1 MDEYAVENLTDGN
14 PEFAWWVPYTPKR
27 RNRIISKVR
36 TKYWRKTHKYGV
48 RLPNNLKE
56 SIHIDQENGNTYRNN
71 VIYKEM
77 NKSNISYKPR

>member
-1 MDEYAVENLTDGN
+1 MDIKYAKEEIPIDMDEYAVANQIDGD
-14 PEFAWWVPYTPKR
+14 PEFDWWLPYTLKK

-56 SIHIDQENGNTYRNN
+56 
-71 VIYKEM
+71 
-77 NKSNISYKPR
+77 